1 MHYWTIFSFLKR
13 IRRDPLI
20 VTVSLTRTFLAVAS
34 FVANA
39 LFGFGETI
47 VERPAFTFDLATRV
61 SILPLRFLVT
71 AMSLNLQP
79 PGLARF
85 GHLRRTPG
93 KATLTVSVLLAC
105 AEPLQKAV

>member
-1 MHYWTIFSFLKR
+1 M
-13 IRRDPLI
+13 
-20 VTVSLTRTFLAVAS
+20 AVAS

-39 LFGFGETI
+39 RFGFGETI